1 MKHRTLALAMVSLV
15 LVALMALLAAACSS
29 GSGGTGVEIKPTW
42 VAAQV
47 EAEQVT
53 VSRSEIDDAQ
63 MVHFRVEEQGKRMV
77 FMAYRLG
84 EEIHL
89 RASICPPCR
98 SESFSL
104 VGDTLVCNACG
115 TRFQA
120 ATGDG
125 ISGACKNYPKAGAA
139 YTVVGDNLSAG
150 MGDLVTAYENTKVA
164 SLP

>member
-1 MKHRTLALAMVSLV
+1 MKYRTLAIAMVSLV
-15 LVALMALLAAACSS
+15 LVVLMALVAAGCSRD
-29 GSGGTGVEIKPTW
+29 SGGTGVEIKPTW
-42 VAAQV
+42 IAAQV
-47 EAEQVT
+47 EGEQVSI
-53 VSRSEIDDAQ
+53 SRSEIDDGQ
-63 MVHFRVEEQGKRMV
+63 MVHFRVEEQGQKMV

-84 EEIHL
+84 KEIHL

-125 ISGACKNYPKAGAA
+125 ISGACKNYPKAEAA
-139 YTVVGDNLSAG
+139 HAVVGDKMTASVT
-150 MGDLVTAYENTKVA
+150 DLVAAYQNTKTA
-164 SLP
+164 GRP

>member
-1 MKHRTLALAMVSLV
+1 MKHRTLAFAAVSLV
-15 LVALMALLAAACSS
+15 LVALVAFLAAGCSRS
-29 GSGGTGVEIKPTW
+29 SGGTGVEIKPTW
-42 VAAQV
+42 VTAQV
-47 EAEQVT
+47 DGEQVS

-63 MVHFRVEEQGKRMV
+63 MAHFRVEDQGKKMV

-84 EEIHL
+84 EEIQL

-104 VGDTLVCNACG
+104 AGDVLVCNACG

-139 YTVVGDNLSAG
+139 YTVVGDRLAAG
-150 MGDLVTAYENTKVA
+150 IGDLVTAYENTRVA
-164 SLP
+164 GLP